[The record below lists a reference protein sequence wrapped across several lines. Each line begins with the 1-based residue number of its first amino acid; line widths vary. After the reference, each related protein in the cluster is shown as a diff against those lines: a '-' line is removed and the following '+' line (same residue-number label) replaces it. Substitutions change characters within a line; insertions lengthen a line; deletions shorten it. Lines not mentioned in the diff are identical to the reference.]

1 MPPKKVRQAMSETQL
16 KSPLED
22 APVIFQYTRAQAIED
37 GTLIDLT
44 QWAKDTGFKIPV
56 ACTAA
61 VWNGYVVPTD
71 RTREIGQSEQ
81 GRAHDLL
88 RMLFNAIR
96 KRGAGASLWF
106 DVMFLQTPHR
116 HILVRF
122 KSVCG
127 PGDTGEPVLTIML
140 PGED

>member
-1 MPPKKVRQAMSETQL
+1 MTKTGSKNPF
-16 KSPLED
+16 ED

-37 GTLIDLT
+37 GVLIDLT
-44 QWAKDTGFKIPV
+44 EWAKEVGFKVPV

-61 VWNGYVVPTD
+61 VWNGYVVPTE
-71 RTREIGQSEQ
+71 RTRELGQSER

-88 RMLFNAIR
+88 WMLSNAIR
-96 KRGAGASLWF
+96 KGSSGDTLLF
-106 DVMFLQTPHR
+106 QVMFLQTPHR
-116 HILVRF
+116 HVVVKL

-127 PGDTGEPVLTIML
+127 PGDRAKLVVTIML

>member
-1 MPPKKVRQAMSETQL
+1 MNET
-16 KSPLED
+16 KLED
-22 APVIFQYTRAQAIED
+22 PFEDASVIFQYSRAQAIED
-37 GTLIDLT
+37 GVLIDLT
-44 QWAKDTGFKIPV
+44 EWAKETGFKIPV

-71 RTREIGQSEQ
+71 RTRELGQSER

-88 RMLFNAIR
+88 WMLFNAIR
-96 KRGAGASLWF
+96 KGGSGDRLLF
-106 DVMFLQTPHR
+106 QVMFLQTPHR
-116 HILVRF
+116 HVIVKL

-127 PGDTGEPVLTIML
+127 PGDRGEPVISVML